1 MQRIIIIG
9 SCGAGKSTLA
19 MKLAQKLNLPLV
31 HLDKLRFIG
40 NWQERPR
47 EEFDKLLLAEL
58 EKPRW
63 IIDGNYNR
71 TIPLRMQHCD
81 TVIFLDFPRLVC
93 MWGVMKRVIKYHGKT
108 RPDMG
113 GECRERFDPEFMKY
127 VWDFRKKHRKR
138 YLEMLA
144 NATDKKVI
152 ILKNRRQAKKLLK
165 NTDKTK

>member
-93 MWGVMKRVIKYHGKT
+93 MWGVIKRVIKYHGRT

-152 ILKNRRQAKKLLK
+152 ILKNRRQVKKFLK

>member
-19 MKLAQKLNLPLV
+19 IKLAQKLNLPLV

-40 NWQERPR
+40 NWIERPR

-58 EKPRW
+58 EKPNW

-71 TIPLRMQHCD
+71 TIPLRMQYCD

-93 MWGVMKRVIKYHGKT
+93 MWGVIKRVIKYHGKT

-152 ILKNRRQAKKLLK
+152 ILKNRRQVKKFLEE
-165 NTDKTK
+165 

>member
-19 MKLAQKLNLPLV
+19 IKLAQKLNLPLV

-93 MWGVMKRVIKYHGKT
+93 MWGVMKRVIKYHGRT

-152 ILKNRRQAKKLLK
+152 ILKNRRQVKKLLK
-165 NTDKTK
+165 E

>member
-19 MKLAQKLNLPLV
+19 IKLAQNLNLPLV

-58 EKPRW
+58 EKPCW

-71 TIPLRMQHCD
+71 TIPLRMLHCD

-93 MWGVMKRVIKYHGKT
+93 MWGVMKRVIKYHGET

-127 VWDFRKKHRKR
+127 VWGFRKKHRKR

-144 NATDKKVI
+144 NAADKKVI
-152 ILKNRRQAKKLLK
+152 ILKNRRQVKKFLK

>member
-1 MQRIIIIG
+1 MERIIIIG

-19 MKLAQKLNLPLV
+19 VKLAKKLDLPLV
-31 HLDKLRFIG
+31 HLDKIKFIG
-40 NWQERPR
+40 DWQERSKD
-47 EEFDKLLLAEL
+47 EFNSILLSEL

-71 TIPLRMQHCD
+71 TIPLRMQYCD

-93 MWGVMKRVIKYHGKT
+93 MWGVITRVIKYHGKT

-113 GECRERFDPEFMKY
+113 GNCRERFDPEFMKF
-127 VWDFRKKHRKR
+127 VWQFQTKHRRR

-144 NATDKKVI
+144 NAGDKKVI
-152 ILKNRRQAKKLLK
+152 ILRNRRQVKKFLEEV
-165 NTDKTK
+165 TR

>member
-19 MKLAQKLNLPLV
+19 IKLAQKLNLPLV

-93 MWGVMKRVIKYHGKT
+93 MWGVMKRVIKYHGRT

-152 ILKNRRQAKKLLK
+152 ILKNRRQVKKFLEE
-165 NTDKTK
+165 